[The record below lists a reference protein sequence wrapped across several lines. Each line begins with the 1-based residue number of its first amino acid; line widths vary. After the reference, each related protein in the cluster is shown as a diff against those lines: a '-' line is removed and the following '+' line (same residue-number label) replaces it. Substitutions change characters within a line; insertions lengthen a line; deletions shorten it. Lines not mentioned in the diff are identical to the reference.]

1 MNFLNSHT
9 NYERMLR
16 PSYNKA
22 NFNLSRMLRLL
33 SAIGNPHKQLP
44 AIHIAG
50 TKGKGS
56 TCAMVAAILQQAG
69 FRVGVYTSPHII
81 NIRERIVVNGKMISE
96 SEFAKLM
103 ADIAPA
109 VRKLEKDGPT
119 FFDIMAAI
127 AMQHF
132 ANQEVDF
139 AVLETGLGGRLDSTN
154 VCKPLVC
161 GITSISLDHMAQLGP
176 TVEKIAEEKAG
187 IFKPGVPA
195 ITYGQRQGVMPV
207 LKSSAEKVGC
217 ELRVVGEDLEF
228 SFRFESSRL
237 GGPQN
242 RVCMATPRSRFDHLQ
257 VPLVG
262 EHQAENCGIAL
273 GIIDALREQGY
284 EISPEDVI
292 DGLAKTQ
299 IEGRCEVIRDLPLT
313 VVDAA
318 HNASSITA
326 LMRAIGQSFNY
337 DSMVLIFGCSSDKD
351 VDGML
356 DQLRLGADKVIFTNF
371 GNPRSMDPA
380 ELLQRF
386 QEKTQKMA
394 QCAES
399 LEDAYQIARNC
410 VTRDDLICITG
421 SIYLIGEAKQKML
434 AGTFE

>member
-1 MNFLNSHT
+1 
-9 NYERMLR
+9 MLR

-22 NFNLSRMLRLL
+22 HFNLSRMLRLL
-33 SAIGNPHKQLP
+33 SAMGNPHKQLP

-69 FRVGVYTSPHII
+69 FRVGLYTSPHIN
-81 NIRERIVVNGKMISE
+81 NIRERIAVNGKMISE
-96 SEFAKLM
+96 SEFAKLV
-103 ADIAPA
+103 AEIAPA
-109 VRKLEKDGPT
+109 VKKIEKDGPT
-119 FFDIMAAI
+119 FFDIMTAI

-139 AVLETGLGGRLDSTN
+139 AILETGLGGRLDSTN
-154 VCKPLVC
+154 VCKPVVC
-161 GITSISLDHMAQLGP
+161 GITNISLDHMAQLGN
-176 TVEKIAEEKAG
+176 TAEKIAEEKAG
-187 IFKPGVPA
+187 IFKQGVPV
-195 ITYGQRQGVMPV
+195 ITTSEQREGVLPV
-207 LKSSAEKVGC
+207 LRSSAEKVGS

-262 EHQAENCGIAL
+262 EHQAHNCGIAL
-273 GIIDALREQGY
+273 GIVDALREQGY

-313 VVDAA
+313 VIDAA
-318 HNASSITA
+318 HNAESITA

-356 DQLRLGADKVIFTNF
+356 DQLRLGADKVIFTNI
-371 GNPRSMDPA
+371 GSPRSMDPK

-386 QEKTQKMA
+386 QERTQKMA
-394 QCAES
+394 QSAET
-399 LEDAYQIARNC
+399 LEEAYQIARRC
-410 VTRDDLICITG
+410 VSRDDLICITG

-434 AGTFE
+434 AGALE